1 MSSDIES
8 LVVKFLT
15 NSATA
20 DDLDILG
27 EWILAPANK
36 EIFKEYVEVH
46 YSIFHSMK
54 EPNSQE
60 VLQKLLSTIRREK
73 SLVYQLR
80 NHSIYKYAAV
90 VLICLALISG
100 YFLSINTSNEEIKE
114 EKVIVNQNTVIKTGT
129 DRAILTLEDGS
140 QLALGKGDTLNKQHI
155 KSNGRELIYKNKKS
169 DRKEIK
175 YNYLTIPRGG
185 QFTIELSDGTKVWL
199 NSESQL
205 KYPVSFVN
213 GTTRKVDLVYGEA
226 FFDVSPSKNHGGSKF
241 SVVNQS
247 QEVEVLGTEFN
258 IKAYLGEPNVYTTL
272 VEGSVS
278 VHSGNVIK
286 KLKPSQQLNLS
297 KENNYSTVSMVDVY
311 NEIAWKEGVFS
322 FDGKAL
328 KDMMVVLSRWY
339 DTEVTFKNKA
349 IEDEEFVGVLRKNQ
363 DIEEIL
369 TAIKNFGII
378 KNFEIYEKT
387 VIIE

>member
-1 MSSDIES
+1 MSLNIED
-8 LVVKFLT
+8 LTVKYLT

-20 DDLDILG
+20 DDLDVLA
-27 EWILAPANK
+27 EWIVIPANQ

-46 YSIFHSMK
+46 YSIYHSMK

-60 VLQKLLSTIRREK
+60 VLQKLLSTIKREK

-90 VLICLALISG
+90 VLLCSGLISG
-100 YFLSINTSNEEIKE
+100 YFLSINTYNEKTKE

-140 QLALGKGDTLNKQHI
+140 QVALGKGDTLNKQHI
-155 KSNGRELIYKNKKS
+155 KSNGRELIYKNRKS
-169 DRKEIK
+169 DREEIK

-185 QFTIELSDGTKVWL
+185 QFVIELSDGTKVWL

-205 KYPVSFVN
+205 KYPVSFVS

-226 FFDVSPSKNHGGSKF
+226 FFDVSPSKNHGGSRF
-241 SVVNQS
+241 IVVNQS
-247 QEVEVLGTEFN
+247 QEVAVLGTEFN
-258 IKAYLGEPNVYTTL
+258 IKAYLEEPNVYTTL
-272 VEGSVS
+272 VEGLVAVS
-278 VHSGNVIK
+278 SGNVTK
-286 KLKPSQQLNLS
+286 KLKPSQQLNLT
-297 KENNYSTVSMVDVY
+297 KENNSSTISTVDVY

-322 FDGKAL
+322 FDGKSL
-328 KDMMVVLSRWY
+328 KEMMVVLSRWY
-339 DTEVTFKNKA
+339 DTEVTFENKA
-349 IEDEEFVGVLRKNQ
+349 IEEEEFVGVLRKNQ
-363 DIEEIL
+363 EIEEIL